1 MSGDMRKKRPFCVSR
16 HRCPVKVRLP
26 RHTQERQ
33 RLTLRLPP
41 AGCVAWGQPP
51 GRGACGLP
59 PEISRTAGMDG
70 GLTPQ
75 PPALSNLTHDAGDA
89 SPFPESRE
97 SHPKYRK
104 ACAFSG
110 RATSCCARDLMAVAD
125 SGKQERRLIHHPL
138 SFGEV
143 SKSGKS
149 AAFRF
154 LPGSSGF
161 PCVSRESMISFDF
174 SGSGFSISAGQNQ
187 ILLYIKAN
195 LQEIQHYR
203 KA

>member
-125 SGKQERRLIHHPL
+125 SGNPPPVVFWGGVEIRQVGGIP
-138 SFGEV
+138 F
-143 SKSGKS
+143 
-149 AAFRF
+149 F
-154 LPGSSGF
+154 
-161 PCVSRESMISFDF
+161 
-174 SGSGFSISAGQNQ
+174 AGQQWFPVCFTGINDIIRFFGQ
-187 ILLYIKAN
+187 WIFHFGRTKSNIIVY
-195 LQEIQHYR
+195 
-203 KA
+203 